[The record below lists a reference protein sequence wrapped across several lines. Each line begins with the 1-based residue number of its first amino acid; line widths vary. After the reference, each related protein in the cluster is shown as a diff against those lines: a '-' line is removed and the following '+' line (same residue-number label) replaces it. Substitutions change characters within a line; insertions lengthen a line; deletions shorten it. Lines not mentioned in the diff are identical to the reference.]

1 MVDLDFKIIDKKSF
15 NSYVILSFESEER
28 FPDPEPGQFIMVK
41 IPSSELILR
50 RPFSI
55 FNFDG
60 KKLEIL
66 FQVCGKGTLT
76 LSQLKEGEILKILG
90 PLGNGYKF
98 EKSGVHLL
106 VGGGRGIAP
115 LFFLSKVLLKE
126 KIKFKIL
133 YGGRS
138 ASDLVALNYFKNEG
152 IEPILTT
159 EDGSKGKKG
168 LVTELFEKLLTS
180 EKISCIYSCGPMEM
194 MRKVFNI
201 AKEFSI
207 SSQFSLEER
216 MGCGFGACW
225 GCVARI
231 KRNGKEEW
239 VKICQEGPVFKG
251 EEIVW

>member
-1 MVDLDFKIIDKKSF
+1 MVDLDFKIKEKKVF
-15 NSYVILSFESEER
+15 NSYVILSLKSEER
-28 FPDPEPGQFIMVK
+28 FPEPKPGQFIMVK
-41 IPSSELILR
+41 IPSLELILR
-50 RPFSI
+50 RPLSI

-76 LSQLKEGEILKILG
+76 LSRLKEGEILKILG

-98 EKSGVHLL
+98 EKSGIHLL

-115 LFFLSKVLLKE
+115 LFFLSKVFLKE

-138 ASDLVALNYFKNEG
+138 VPDLAALNYFKNEG
-152 IEPILTT
+152 IEPIITT
-159 EDGSKGKKG
+159 EDGSKGTKG
-168 LVTELFEKLLTS
+168 LVTDLIEKIFTS
-180 EKISCIYSCGPMEM
+180 EKISYIYACGPMEM

-207 SSQFSLEER
+207 PSQFSLEER

-231 KRNGKEEW
+231 RRNGKEEW
-239 VKICQEGPVFKG
+239 VKICQEGPVFNG
-251 EEIVW
+251 EEIIW